1 VEPPA
6 PSLHNTDANPL
17 HAIDHGAHG
26 HARRR
31 LRDRARLHRDASPR
45 HRAAECGADASE
57 RDGELGRRVP
67 NATDGTFRRTYFN
80 LTQLRE
86 RVTGTVHSTQF
97 FYTATLVFAHG
108 PGIEC

>member
-1 VEPPA
+1 MRSITALTATLVAGCATAPVFTVTPPPA
-6 PSLHNTDANPL
+6 TARPS
-17 HAIDHGAHG
+17 
-26 HARRR
+26 
-31 LRDRARLHRDASPR
+31 
-45 HRAAECGADASE
+45 AAPTHSNVTGNWVAA
-57 RDGELGRRVP
+57 VP

>member
-1 VEPPA
+1 
-6 PSLHNTDANPL
+6 
-17 HAIDHGAHG
+17 
-26 HARRR
+26 
-31 LRDRARLHRDASPR
+31 
-45 HRAAECGADASE
+45 
-57 RDGELGRRVP
+57 VP